1 MEMPVVIG
9 VSACL
14 LGQQVRY
21 DGRDKRHAWLCDGL
35 AREFVLEPICPEVAI
50 GMGVPRAPIR
60 LVAYADRVRAQGV
73 DDPELDV
80 TLALD
85 RYAAEVAQ
93 RLGNVLAGYVF
104 KSGSPSCGVRAVPCF
119 GPGSSGGE
127 ALGTAAG
134 IFAAA
139 LRARLPGLPVLDEG
153 ELSTPADRLNFV
165 ARVRA
170 CVRERSGSDPVPRRT
185 VGSPSAG

>member
-1 MEMPVVIG
+1 MEKSGVIG

-14 LGQQVRY
+14 LGERVRY
-21 DGRDKRHAWLCDGL
+21 DGRDKRHPWLCDSL

-60 LVAYADRVRAQGV
+60 LVASADGIRAQGV
-73 DDPELDV
+73 DDPMLDV

-85 RYAAEVAQ
+85 RYAADVAQ
-93 RLGNVLAGYVF
+93 RLGSVLAGYVF
-104 KSGSPSCGVRAVPCF
+104 KRGSPSCGVRAVPCF
-119 GPGSSGGE
+119 GAGSGCGDE

-139 LRARLPGLPVLDEG
+139 LRARLPGLPVVEEG

-170 CVRERSGSDPVPRRT
+170 RVRER
-185 VGSPSAG
+185 AGPGPA